1 MIPKSNKLIE
11 SDIISE
17 TEEIVEQKPIKKDS
31 RFGKTVKDVLG
42 GDLLSAG
49 TFKFL
54 RFLILLTVLAFI
66 YIANNY
72 YAENNIR
79 KINKLRKEIKE
90 LRYEYI
96 NVKTKLLQ
104 IEKQSQI
111 AKKLEKRGIKK
122 NNQPVKILNVK

>member
-1 MIPKSNKLIE
+1 MSPKSNKIIE
-11 SDIISE
+11 PE
-17 TEEIVEQKPIKKDS
+17 VAVEEKPIKKDA
-31 RFGKTVKDVLG
+31 RFGKTVAEVLG
-42 GDLLSAG
+42 GDLLSTG

-54 RFLILLTVLAFI
+54 RFLLFMTFLAFI

-79 KINKLRKEIKE
+79 EINKLRKDIKE

-96 NVKTKLLQ
+96 SVKTKLLQ

-111 AKKLEKRGIKK
+111 AKKLEKSGIKK
-122 NNQPVKILNVK
+122 NNQPVKILEVK

>member
-1 MIPKSNKLIE
+1 MAPKSNK
-11 SDIISE
+11 IIDPV
-17 TEEIVEQKPIKKDS
+17 VEADS
-31 RFGKTVKDVLG
+31 KSTSTDGQPGKIIKDVLG
-42 GDLLSAG
+42 GDLISTG
-49 TFKFL
+49 TFKFF
-54 RFLILLTVLAFI
+54 RYLLYLGLLAFI

-79 KINKLRKEIKE
+79 QINKLRKELKE

-96 NVKTKLLQ
+96 NVKTMLME

-122 NNQPVKILNVK
+122 NNQPVKILKVK

>member
-1 MIPKSNKLIE
+1 MSPKSNKKIE
-11 SDIISE
+11 PK
-17 TEEIVEQKPIKKDS
+17 VEVTIEPKTIKKDS
-31 RFGKTVKDVLG
+31 GFSKTVKEVLG
-42 GDLLSAG
+42 GDLLSTG

-54 RFLILLTVLAFI
+54 KFLLFMTFLAFI

-79 KINKLRKEIKE
+79 QISKLRKEIKE

-111 AKKLEKRGIKK
+111 AKILEKKGVKK
-122 NNQPVKILNVK
+122 NNKPVKILEVK

>member
-1 MIPKSNKLIE
+1 MSPKSNK
-11 SDIISE
+11 
-17 TEEIVEQKPIKKDS
+17 IVDTQNEVEVEVTDNPIRKENVV
-31 RFGKTVKDVLG
+31 GNVLQNVLG
-42 GDLLSAG
+42 GAYLSTG
-49 TFKFL
+49 TFKFF
-54 RFLILLTVLAFI
+54 RYLLYLALLAFI

-79 KINKLRKEIKE
+79 EINKLRKDIKE

-96 NVKTKLLQ
+96 SVKTQLMH

-122 NNQPVKILNVK
+122 NKQPVKTIKIK

>member
-1 MIPKSNKLIE
+1 MTPKSNKILDFATD
-11 SDIISE
+11 DIA
-17 TEEIVEQKPIKKDS
+17 VQKPAKKDS
-31 RFGKTVKDVLG
+31 RFGKVIKDVLG

-54 RFLILLTVLAFI
+54 RFLLFLAFLAFI

-72 YAENNIR
+72 NSETKIR
-79 KINKLRKEIKE
+79 QINKLKKDLKE

-96 NVKTKLLQ
+96 YVKTKLLQ

-111 AKKLEKRGIKK
+111 AKKLTKSGIKK
-122 NNQPVKILNVK
+122 NNQPVKVLEVK

>member
-1 MIPKSNKLIE
+1 MSPKSNIKIE
-11 SDIISE
+11 PK
-17 TEEIVEQKPIKKDS
+17 VEAAVKQKPIKKDG
-31 RFGKTVKDVLG
+31 RFGKTVKEVLG
-42 GDLLSAG
+42 GDLLSTG

-54 RFLILLTVLAFI
+54 KFLLFMTLLAFI

-79 KINKLRKEIKE
+79 QINKLRKDIKE

-111 AKKLEKRGIKK
+111 AKTLEKKGIKK
-122 NNQPVKILNVK
+122 NNQPVKILEVK

>member
-1 MIPKSNKLIE
+1 MAPKSNK
-11 SDIISE
+11 IIDKADEPENKS
-17 TEEIVEQKPIKKDS
+17 TKNDVL
-31 RFGKTVKDVLG
+31 FGKFIKNVLG
-42 GDLLSAG
+42 GDFISTG
-49 TFKFL
+49 TFKFF
-54 RFLILLTVLAFI
+54 RYLLYLGLLAFI

-79 KINKLRKEIKE
+79 EINKLRKDLKE

-96 NVKTKLLQ
+96 NVKTMLMQ

-122 NNQPVKILNVK
+122 NNQPVKIIEVK

>member
-1 MIPKSNKLIE
+1 MSPKSNKIIE
-11 SDIISE
+11 PE
-17 TEEIVEQKPIKKDS
+17 VELSVKPKPIKKDN
-31 RFGKTVKDVLG
+31 RFGKTVKEILG
-42 GDLLSAG
+42 GDLLSTG

-54 RFLILLTVLAFI
+54 RFLLFMTFLAFI

-79 KINKLRKEIKE
+79 QINKLRKELKE
-90 LRYEYI
+90 LRYEYL

-111 AKKLEKRGIKK
+111 AKKLERRGIKK
-122 NNQPVKILNVK
+122 NNQPVKILKIK

>member
-1 MIPKSNKLIE
+1 MSPKSNKIIE
-11 SDIISE
+11 PKVTE
-17 TEEIVEQKPIKKDS
+17 TVEQKPIKKDG
-31 RFGKTVKDVLG
+31 RFSKTFNEILG
-42 GDLLSAG
+42 GDLLSTG

-54 RFLILLTVLAFI
+54 RFLLFMAFLAFL

-79 KINKLRKEIKE
+79 EINKLRKELKE

-111 AKKLEKRGIKK
+111 AKTLEKSGIKK
-122 NNQPVKILNVK
+122 NNQPVKILEVK

>member
-1 MIPKSNKLIE
+1 MSPKSNKIIE
-11 SDIISE
+11 PEVEEVVE
-17 TEEIVEQKPIKKDS
+17 TKPIKKDG
-31 RFGKTVKDVLG
+31 RFSKNVREVLG
-42 GDLLSAG
+42 GDLLSTG

-54 RFLILLTVLAFI
+54 RFLLFMTFLAFI

-79 KINKLRKEIKE
+79 EINKLRKEIKE

-111 AKKLEKRGIKK
+111 AKTLEKSGIKK
-122 NNQPVKILNVK
+122 TNQPVKILEVK